1 MGPVSV
7 AASHQR
13 AALRPA
19 PSASTAPAL
28 PALRS
33 PRLLDRLR
41 ERIRWLHY
49 SRSTEQAYVYG
60 CRSFIRFHNLR
71 HPMDM
76 AGPEVEASPLSL
88 PRRRHRHAMPNKV
101 LRRPPQMLVPP
112 HHHRQPAAGDGQA
125 GAQGHQFAAGQFF
138 GDGVA

>member
-1 MGPVSV
+1 MGPVPV

-19 PSASTAPAL
+19 PSASTALAL

-33 PRLLDRLR
+33 PKLLDRLR
-41 ERIRWLHY
+41 ERIRLLHY

-76 AGPEVEASPLSL
+76 GGPEVEAFLGWLASERKVVKAESKVSPSINGT
-88 PRRRHRHAMPNKV
+88 PRSRSA
-101 LRRPPQMLVPP
+101 
-112 HHHRQPAAGDGQA
+112 
-125 GAQGHQFAAGQFF
+125 
-138 GDGVA
+138 